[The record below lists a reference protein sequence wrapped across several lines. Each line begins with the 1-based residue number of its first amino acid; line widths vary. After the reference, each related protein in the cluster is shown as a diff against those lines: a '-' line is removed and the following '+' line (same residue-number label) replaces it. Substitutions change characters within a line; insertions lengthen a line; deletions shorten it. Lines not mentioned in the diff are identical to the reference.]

1 MEQISFDD
9 ILTEDESNKTI
20 FSPLNNAMM
29 KLLESNVTS
38 AMDICEHLIKDGLLS
53 AERFSTNKP
62 KAYPKVCSILDE
74 LVQQD
79 KVVFVEDRDKLDRI
93 YIMDPRN

>member
-1 MEQISFDD
+1 MEQISFED
-9 ILTEDESNKTI
+9 ILTEEDSNKTF
-20 FSPLNNAMM
+20 FSPLHNALME
-29 KLLESNVTS
+29 LLESNVTS
-38 AMDICEHLIKDGLLS
+38 VMDICEHLINNGLLS

-79 KVVFVEDRDKLDRI
+79 KVVFVEDRDRLDRI
-93 YIMDPRN
+93 YRLK